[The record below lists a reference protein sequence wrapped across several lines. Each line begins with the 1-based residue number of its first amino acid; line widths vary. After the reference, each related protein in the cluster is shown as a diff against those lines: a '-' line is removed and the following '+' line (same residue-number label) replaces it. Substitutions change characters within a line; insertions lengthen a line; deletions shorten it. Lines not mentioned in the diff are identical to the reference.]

1 MKGLKMSKKIENGNE
16 ILMKMRTKESKD
28 AIVKSYRADKD
39 FKYLKEHMKILAKK

>member
-1 MKGLKMSKKIENGNE
+1 MSKKVNNVSE
-16 ILMKMRTKESKD
+16 ILMEMRTKESKD